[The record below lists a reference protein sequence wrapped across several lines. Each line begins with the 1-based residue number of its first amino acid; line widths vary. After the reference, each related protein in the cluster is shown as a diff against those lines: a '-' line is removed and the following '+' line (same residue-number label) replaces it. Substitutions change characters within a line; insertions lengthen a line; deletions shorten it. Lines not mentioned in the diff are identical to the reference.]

1 MFVCTRGCIVS
12 LLGEGGGGLKSTGM
26 TLVIAEKH
34 CACVCVCVL
43 CTTMFHAD
51 VPLLLETH
59 FHIVCV
65 HLVGDE
71 LQPVGGYWDW
81 SVSL

>member
-34 CACVCVCVL
+34 CARVCIMYHNVPRRCSPFIGNTFPHCVC
-43 CTTMFHAD
+43 
-51 VPLLLETH
+51 PSS
-59 FHIVCV
+59 
-65 HLVGDE
+65 GR
-71 LQPVGGYWDW
+71 
-81 SVSL
+81 